1 MYKLEGKKMK
11 VGVNSRLVRE
21 ISRGPLSLS
30 YLDVELVEL
39 GFGDI
44 ALLDR
49 YLEINHAMLWALDSF
64 DVAFSLHA
72 PTSDEKEPNLRV
84 DLGKMLR
91 HNFRVMER
99 VFEIASLLDARH
111 VVIHGGNISAEEN
124 GDKFAGVSYRKAFV
138 NTIRNLKTLVA
149 LAREYSVVLCLEN
162 LDDDRVG
169 SLPIELLALL
179 HAADADIY
187 ATFDTGHAFI
197 IAERYGIPLSDFF
210 DVLHPFIKHVH
221 LHDNDGIS
229 DLHLPPGEGKIDAR
243 SVLMDIRD
251 VQPENV
257 ILEIRRFTDP
267 ANVKESIRAVRGDTN
282 FWEVFHEHEY
292 EQECKIIHLG

>member
-1 MYKLEGKKMK
+1 MK

-39 GFGDI
+39 GFDDI

-49 YLEINHAMLWALDSF
+49 YLDINHAMLWGLDSF

-72 PTSDEKEPNLRV
+72 PTSDAREPNLRV
-84 DLGKMLR
+84 DLGRMLR

-99 VFEIASLLDARH
+99 VFEIASLMDVRH
-111 VVIHGGNISAEEN
+111 VVIHGGDIIAAEN
-124 GDKFAGVSYRKAFV
+124 GAKFAGVSYRKAFV
-138 NTIRNLKTLVA
+138 NTVRNLKVLGA
-149 LAREYSVVLCLEN
+149 LARDYSVMLCLEN
-162 LDDDRVG
+162 LSDDRVG
-169 SLPIELLALL
+169 SLPVELLALV
-179 HAADADIY
+179 HAADADISV
-187 ATFDTGHAFI
+187 TFDIGHAFI

-210 DVLHPFIKHVH
+210 DVLHLFIKHVH

-229 DLHLPPGEGKIDAR
+229 DLHLPPGEGKIDAG
-243 SVLMDIRD
+243 SVLKDIWD

-257 ILEIRRFTDP
+257 VLEIRRFTDP
-267 ANVKESIRAVRGDTN
+267 ENVKENIRAVRGDPY
-282 FWEVFHEHEY
+282 FLEVFHEY
-292 EQECKIIHLG
+292 EQECKIVNLR

>member
-1 MYKLEGKKMK
+1 MSSTRR

-39 GFGDI
+39 GFDDV

-49 YLEINHAMLWALDSF
+49 SLEINHAMLWGLDSF
-64 DVAFSLHA
+64 DIAFSLHA
-72 PTSDEKEPNLRV
+72 PTSDAREPNLRV
-84 DLGKMLR
+84 DLGRMLR

-99 VFEIASLLDARH
+99 VFEISSLLDVTH
-111 VVIHGGNISAEEN
+111 VVIHGGDIIAAEN
-124 GDKFAGVSYRKAFV
+124 GAKFAGVSYRKAFL
-138 NTIRNLKTLVA
+138 NTVRNLKMLA
-149 LAREYSVVLCLEN
+149 PLARDYSVMLCLEN
-162 LDDDRVG
+162 LSDDRIG
-169 SLPIELLALL
+169 SLPVELLALV
-179 HAADADIY
+179 HAADADISV
-187 ATFDTGHAFI
+187 TFDTGHAFI

-229 DLHLPPGEGKIDAR
+229 DLHLPPGEGKIDAG
-243 SVLMDIRD
+243 SVLRDIWD

-257 ILEIRRFTDP
+257 VLEIRRFTDP
-267 ANVKESIRAVRGDTN
+267 ENVKESIKAVRGDPF
-282 FWEVFHEHEY
+282 FWGGVS
-292 EQECKIIHLG
+292 

>member
-1 MYKLEGKKMK
+1 MK

-39 GFGDI
+39 GFDDV

-49 YLEINHAMLWALDSF
+49 YLEINHAMLWGLDSF

-72 PTSDEKEPNLRV
+72 PTSDAREPNLRV

-99 VFEIASLLDARH
+99 VFEIASLIDITH
-111 VVIHGGNISAEEN
+111 VVIHGGDIIAGEN
-124 GDKFAGVSYRKAFV
+124 RDKFAGVPYRKAFV
-138 NTIRNLKTLVA
+138 NTVRNLKLLAA
-149 LAREYSVVLCLEN
+149 LARDYSVTLCLEN
-162 LDDDRVG
+162 LCDDRVG
-169 SLPIELLALL
+169 SLPVELLALL

-187 ATFDTGHAFI
+187 VTFDAGHAFI
-197 IAERYGIPLSDFF
+197 IAERYGLSLSDFF

-229 DLHLPPGEGKIDAR
+229 DLHLPPGEGKIDAG
-243 SVLMDIRD
+243 SVLRDIWD

-257 ILEIRRFTDP
+257 VLEIRRFVEP
-267 ANVKESIRAVRGDTN
+267 ENVKESIKAVRGD
-282 FWEVFHEHEY
+282 FHSWDVFHEY
-292 EQECKIIHLG
+292 EQECKIVNLG

>member
-1 MYKLEGKKMK
+1 MK

-39 GFGDI
+39 GFDDV

-49 YLEINHAMLWALDSF
+49 SLEINHAMLWGLDSF

-72 PTSDEKEPNLRV
+72 PTSDAREPNLRV
-84 DLGKMLR
+84 DLGRMLR

-99 VFEIASLLDARH
+99 VFEIASLLDVTH
-111 VVIHGGNISAEEN
+111 VVIHGGDIVREN
-124 GDKFAGVSYRKAFV
+124 RAKFAGVSYRKAFV
-138 NTIRNLKTLVA
+138 NTVRNLKLLA
-149 LAREYSVVLCLEN
+149 PLARDYLVTLCLEN
-162 LDDDRVG
+162 LCDDRVG
-169 SLPIELLALL
+169 SLPVELLALL

-187 ATFDTGHAFI
+187 ATFDAGHAFI

-243 SVLMDIRD
+243 SVLRDIRD
-251 VQPENV
+251 IQPENA

-267 ANVKESIRAVRGDTN
+267 ENVKESIKEVRGDP
-282 FWEVFHEHEY
+282 FFLGMFYEY
-292 EQECKIIHLG
+292 GQECKIVNLG

>member
-1 MYKLEGKKMK
+1 MK

-39 GFGDI
+39 GFDDI

-64 DVAFSLHA
+64 DVAFSLHV
-72 PTSDEKEPNLRV
+72 PTSDAREPNLRV
-84 DLGKMLR
+84 DLGRMIR
-91 HNFRVMER
+91 HNFKVMER
-99 VFEIASLLDARH
+99 VFEIASLLDITH
-111 VVIHGGNISAEEN
+111 IVVHGGDIIAEN
-124 GDKFAGVSYRKAFV
+124 VDKFAGVPYRKAFV
-138 NTIRNLKTLVA
+138 NTVRNLKLLAA
-149 LAREYSVVLCLEN
+149 LAREYSVTLCLEN
-162 LDDDRVG
+162 LCDDRVG
-169 SLPIELLALL
+169 SLPVELLALL

-197 IAERYGIPLSDFF
+197 IAQRYGIPLSGFF
-210 DVLHPFIKHVH
+210 EVLHPFIKHVH
-221 LHDNDGIS
+221 LHDNDGVS
-229 DLHLPPGEGKIDAR
+229 DLHLSPGEGKIDAG
-243 SVLMDIRD
+243 SVLMDIWD
-251 VQPENV
+251 IQPENV
-257 ILEIRRFTDP
+257 IIELKSFADP
-267 ANVKESIRAVRGDTN
+267 KNVKESIKAVRGDTH